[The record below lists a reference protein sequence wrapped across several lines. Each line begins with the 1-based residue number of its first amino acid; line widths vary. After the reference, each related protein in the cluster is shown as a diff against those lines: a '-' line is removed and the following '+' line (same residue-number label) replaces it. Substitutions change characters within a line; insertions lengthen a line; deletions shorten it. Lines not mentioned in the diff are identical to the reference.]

1 MESRFN
7 EEPRDRLAKYV
18 RSNEV
23 SLYRRSFP
31 YILLL
36 LGRKISFIILTSNSV
51 NEVLLLYLYVFS
63 NIVCLPPYVKPYGL
77 REKRKGV
84 GYNSPILILGVLRFY
99 LFLAIIQRL

>member
-18 RSNEV
+18 RSNED
-23 SLYRRSFP
+23 SLYRGSFP

-36 LGRKISFIILTSNSV
+36 LGRKISFVILRTSV
-51 NEVLLLYLYVFS
+51 NEVPLLYLYVRS
-63 NIVCLPPYVKPYGL
+63 NKVCLPPYVKPYGL

-84 GYNSPILILGVLRFY
+84 GYNSPILNLGILCIY

>member
-7 EEPRDRLAKYV
+7 EEPRDRLAKYI

-23 SLYRRSFP
+23 SLYRGSLP
-31 YILLL
+31 YFLLL
-36 LGRKISFIILTSNSV
+36 LERKISFVVLRTSV
-51 NEVLLLYLYVFS
+51 NEVPLLYLYVRS

-84 GYNSPILILGVLRFY
+84 GYNFPILNLGILRIY